1 MYLFFALFF
10 LILLFFVCLN
20 FWRRKKIIKKICTM
34 CMKEKC
40 HLLDELI
47 KPFGYSYVLSQDI
60 FTSRIDAWQRK
71 FGYCS
76 LFDEAASRFSMVLDC
91 LPIYFPYQNRTW
103 MIEFWKGQYGIN
115 TGCEIG
121 VYHADR
127 ILTDDELAQTL
138 FQCADDEN
146 MLKMSLTLF
155 KDSGEIASL
164 CEKHWWLTAFSMGSF
179 SNPNNLSLRASIVFP
194 SGKMAAAFANGLMRA
209 GYQPEDIQHCCN
221 TVTFIFSDSVQ
232 PRDILKRLQRRIAQW
247 INHFWCR
254 VYLFVTRPF
263 HLSIDR
269 ILYLYYYLPF
279 AFRKMLH
286 IKKYKGKRD

>member
-127 ILTDDELAQTL
+127 VLTDDELTQTL
-138 FQCADDEN
+138 FQCADDED
-146 MLKMSLTLF
+146 MLEMSLSLIR
-155 KDSGEIASL
+155 DGEEIASL
-164 CEKHWWLTAFSMGSF
+164 CEKHWWLTAFSMGNF
-179 SNPNNLSLRASIVFP
+179 SNPNDLSLRSRIAFP
-194 SGKMAAAFANGLMRA
+194 SGKMATAFANGLMRA

-221 TVTFIFSDSVQ
+221 TVTFTFSDSVQ
-232 PRDILKRLQRRIAQW
+232 PHGILKRLRRRIAQW